1 MKESTY
7 RLVMITGLYLTII
20 LFVLAIILLGKNIK
34 EIKTDAILYGM
45 EKHEFDSCT
54 CFPTTG
60 GFVEI
65 IADDYKINKKE
76 SG

>member
-7 RLVMITGLYLTII
+7 RLVMITGLYLAII
-20 LFVLAIILLGKNIK
+20 IFVLAIILLGKNIK
-34 EIKTDAILYGM
+34 EIKTDAILYGI
-45 EKHEFDSCT
+45 EKHEFRSCT
-54 CFPTTG
+54 CYPLTG

-65 IADDYKINKKE
+65 IADDYKINQKE